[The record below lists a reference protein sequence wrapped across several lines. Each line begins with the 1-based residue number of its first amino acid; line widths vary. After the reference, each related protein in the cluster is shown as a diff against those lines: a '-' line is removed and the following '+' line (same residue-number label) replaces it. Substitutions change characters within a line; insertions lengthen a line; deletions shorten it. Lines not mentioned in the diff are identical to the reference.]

1 MILKEKNNSYLST
14 LEKIPLSQLLGMALF
29 LTA

>member
-14 LEKIPLSQLLGMALF
+14 LEKIPLSQLLGMDLL